1 MSRKLDHLQAISINI
16 INIDSTTNLTQ
27 EHSGS
32 IIFCDATNAFTLYLP
47 PPKRGL
53 NLTLILKTSSNT
65 NDITIISKNSA
76 FEDTDLMYLTNS
88 GLTHENLYGTILLKN
103 SQAKIG
109 DRINFVCD
117 GTNWFGS
124 CVLNANNAVTDS

>member
-32 IIFCDATNAFTLYLP
+32 VIFCDATNAFTLYLP

-53 NLTLILKTSSNT
+53 NLTLILKTVST
-65 NDITIISKNSA
+65 NDITIKSTNSA
-76 FEDTDLMYLTNS
+76 FGNTSLMYLTNS
-88 GLTHENLYGTILLKN
+88 GLTHENLYGTIILKS

-109 DRINFVCD
+109 DRINFICD

-124 CVLNANNAVTDS
+124 CVLNADNAVIHI